1 MNQSEFLPITRNLLK
16 AREKSRVQDA
26 MGFASH
32 CLKDWRG
39 LKAADRSNRNGNGFA
54 SSVLTVI
61 LKFLYQTRIIHTR
74 RNS

>member
-32 CLKDWRG
+32 CLKDLRG
-39 LKAADRSNRNGNGFA
+39 LKAADRSNRNGNGNC
-54 SSVLTVI
+54 VI
-61 LKFLYQTRIIHTR
+61 SFDSHFKISQS
-74 RNS
+74 N

>member
-1 MNQSEFLPITRNLLK
+1 MNQSEFLPITRNLLI

-39 LKAADRSNRNGNGFA
+39 LKAADRSNRNGNGNC
-54 SSVLTVI
+54 VI
-61 LKFLYQTRIIHTR
+61 SFDSHFKISLS
-74 RNS
+74 N